1 MRCSKSWTL
10 LMLISFLLTLGIC
23 LQAMARSPYDNI
35 NAPYYQIKVSIF
47 KSMPRQ
53 EGAIVFLGDSL
64 TDYVKFEELLPDL
77 HIKNRG
83 IAGDSTLGTLLRIDE
98 VISLKP
104 SKLFVL
110 LGTNDIV
117 LDIKTDET
125 IQNLRQII
133 EKVREAL
140 PDTRIYLETLF
151 PVNHQFETGRP
162 TDTILAINDRLPKLA
177 EKTNC
182 TLIDTYS
189 RFAENG
195 EMPSRYTVDGVHLN
209 GTGVTRWIEFL
220 TPWIRE

>member
-1 MRCSKSWTL
+1 MKH
-10 LMLISFLLTLGIC
+10 FLRKT
-23 LQAMARSPYDNI
+23 
-35 NAPYYQIKVSIF
+35 
-47 KSMPRQ
+47 
-53 EGAIVFLGDSL
+53 FL
-64 TDYVKFEELLPDL
+64 
-77 HIKNRG
+77 
-83 IAGDSTLGTLLRIDE
+83 
-98 VISLKP
+98 
-104 SKLFVL
+104 VL
-110 LGTNDIV
+110 LGGV
-117 LDIKTDET
+117 LCSLSATAQNTKTVGAEDNTTGPWTVFSDGYDIKTDET